1 MALRIENRATIK
13 VPPKTE
19 EIIENAMEV
28 IPREHLRGLNR
39 IVLVDQ
45 VSPHPR
51 LQVANIAQLP
61 GLYHPRIA
69 NEQPYFELALGILV
83 PQNET
88 LFKRFAARMNYKAN
102 VVSLIYSLQA
112 QHYHLTLSHGVKKH
126 QYESVVRSYMEKYF
140 ELWREKN
147 AGWRTRMFKP
157 LQPFLQKWAKKLRSR
172 YEAEQKKSK

>member
-1 MALRIENRATIK
+1 MAFKRVFGA
-13 VPPKTE
+13 
-19 EIIENAMEV
+19 
-28 IPREHLRGLNR
+28 
-39 IVLVDQ
+39 
-45 VSPHPR
+45 
-51 LQVANIAQLP
+51 
-61 GLYHPRIA
+61 
-69 NEQPYFELALGILV
+69 FLALGILV